1 MDEVDEVGRVGWSDT
16 IVQRWRMV
24 RSVNALVDA
33 VVADLGGLHIA
44 FNNAGIP
51 TPILPT
57 FDELTPEIWRNVIDV
72 NLTGTYLCMR
82 AEVPALRASGGTAI
96 VNTASIQS
104 LRASAGQAGYIA
116 SKHGVAGLTKAV
128 ALDVIG
134 DGIRVNAVCPGFI
147 MTPMMAPAVA
157 VPEVKAMLEEMAPIH
172 RIAEAD
178 EVARAVLFLASD
190 EASYCVGS
198 LLSVDGGLAVVRGTL
213 APDGAIVKVSA
224 ASSDLLVH
232 RGRAVVFDDMDDA
245 RAVHSFGDHAYRRFV
260 ERIKNAVDP
269 NGIIMPGR
277 HGIWPT
283 RYEHMRHVR
292 ED

>member
-1 MDEVDEVGRVGWSDT
+1 MTQRFTDRVVLVTGGAGGIGAATGRAFAAEGAIVALADRDLAGAEATAAAIIAAGGRASAHAVDIADEDSVD
-16 IVQRWRMV
+16 
-24 RSVNALVDA
+24 ALVA
-33 VVADLGGLHIA
+33 GVVAEHGGLHIA
-44 FNNAGIP
+44 FNNAGVP

-82 AEVPALRASGGTAI
+82 AEVLALRASGGTAI

-157 VPEVKAMLEEMAPIH
+157 VPEVKAFLEEKAPIH
-172 RIAEAD
+172 RIAEAE

-198 LLSVDGGLAVVRGTL
+198 LLSVDGGLA
-213 APDGAIVKVSA
+213 I
-224 ASSDLLVH
+224 
-232 RGRAVVFDDMDDA
+232 
-245 RAVHSFGDHAYRRFV
+245 
-260 ERIKNAVDP
+260 
-269 NGIIMPGR
+269 
-277 HGIWPT
+277 
-283 RYEHMRHVR
+283 
-292 ED
+292 

>member
-1 MDEVDEVGRVGWSDT
+1 MAGRFTDRVVLVTGAAGGIGAAAANAFAAEGAIVAAADINAAGAEATAEAIRAGGGRASSIGVDIADEA
-16 IVQRWRMV
+16 
-24 RSVNALVDA
+24 SVNAMVDSVLSA
-33 VVADLGGLHIA
+33 HGALHIA
-44 FNNAGIP
+44 FNNAGVP

-57 FDELTPEIWRNVIDV
+57 FDELTPEIWRNVIDI

-104 LRASAGQAGYIA
+104 LRASAGQAGYIS

-157 VPEVKAMLEEMAPIH
+157 VPEVKAFLEDKAPIH

-198 LLSVDGGLAVVRGTL
+198 LLSVDGGLA
-213 APDGAIVKVSA
+213 I
-224 ASSDLLVH
+224 
-232 RGRAVVFDDMDDA
+232 
-245 RAVHSFGDHAYRRFV
+245 
-260 ERIKNAVDP
+260 
-269 NGIIMPGR
+269 
-277 HGIWPT
+277 
-283 RYEHMRHVR
+283 
-292 ED
+292 

>member
-1 MDEVDEVGRVGWSDT
+1 MTARFTDRVVLVTGGAGGIGAAAARAFADEGAIVAVADRNGDGAIATADGIRAAGGRASAFTVDIADES
-16 IVQRWRMV
+16 
-24 RSVNALVDA
+24 SVNDLVDA
-33 VVADLGGLHIA
+33 IVADLGGLHIA
-44 FNNAGIP
+44 FNNAGVP

-57 FDELTPEIWRNVIDV
+57 FEELTPEIWRNVIDV

-134 DGIRVNAVCPGFI
+134 YGIRVNAVCPGFI

-198 LLSVDGGLAVVRGTL
+198 LLSVDGGLAV
-213 APDGAIVKVSA
+213 
-224 ASSDLLVH
+224 
-232 RGRAVVFDDMDDA
+232 
-245 RAVHSFGDHAYRRFV
+245 
-260 ERIKNAVDP
+260 
-269 NGIIMPGR
+269 
-277 HGIWPT
+277 
-283 RYEHMRHVR
+283 
-292 ED
+292 

>member
-1 MDEVDEVGRVGWSDT
+1 MAGRFTDRVVLVTGAAGGIGAATAHAFAAEGAILAAADIDGAGAEATAEAIRAAGGRASSITVDIADEA
-16 IVQRWRMV
+16 
-24 RSVNALVDA
+24 SVNAMVEQ
-33 VVADLGGLHIA
+33 VVADHGALHIA
-44 FNNAGIP
+44 FNNAGVP
-51 TPILPT
+51 TPILPS
-57 FDELTPEIWRNVIDV
+57 FEELTPDIWHRVIDI

-128 ALDVIG
+128 ALDVI
-134 DGIRVNAVCPGFI
+134 DHGIRVNAVCPGFI

-157 VPEVKAMLEEMAPIH
+157 VPEVKAFLEDKAPIH

-198 LLSVDGGLAVVRGTL
+198 LLSVDGGLA
-213 APDGAIVKVSA
+213 I
-224 ASSDLLVH
+224 
-232 RGRAVVFDDMDDA
+232 
-245 RAVHSFGDHAYRRFV
+245 
-260 ERIKNAVDP
+260 
-269 NGIIMPGR
+269 
-277 HGIWPT
+277 
-283 RYEHMRHVR
+283 
-292 ED
+292 

>member
-1 MDEVDEVGRVGWSDT
+1 MTARFADRVVLVTGGAGGIGAAAARAFADEGAIVAVADRNGDGTAATAGDIRAAGGRARAYTVDIADEA
-16 IVQRWRMV
+16 
-24 RSVNALVDA
+24 SVNALVDGI
-33 VVADLGGLHIA
+33 VADLGGLHIA
-44 FNNAGIP
+44 FNNAGVP

-172 RIAEAD
+172 RIADAD

-190 EASYCVGS
+190 EASYCVGA
-198 LLSVDGGLAVVRGTL
+198 LLSVDGGLA
-213 APDGAIVKVSA
+213 I
-224 ASSDLLVH
+224 
-232 RGRAVVFDDMDDA
+232 
-245 RAVHSFGDHAYRRFV
+245 
-260 ERIKNAVDP
+260 
-269 NGIIMPGR
+269 
-277 HGIWPT
+277 
-283 RYEHMRHVR
+283 
-292 ED
+292 

>member
-1 MDEVDEVGRVGWSDT
+1 MTQRFSDRVALVTGGAGGIGAATARAFAAEGAIVAVADRDAAGAEATAAAIRDGGGRASAHHVDIADEA
-16 IVQRWRMV
+16 
-24 RSVNALVDA
+24 SVNAMVED
-33 VVADLGGLHIA
+33 VVAAHGGLHIA
-44 FNNAGIP
+44 FNNAGVP

-57 FDELTPEIWRNVIDV
+57 FDELTPEIWRTVIGI
-72 NLTGTYLCMR
+72 NLTGTYLCLR

-157 VPEVKAMLEEMAPIH
+157 VPEVKAFLEEKAPIH

-198 LLSVDGGLAVVRGTL
+198 LLSVDGGLA
-213 APDGAIVKVSA
+213 I
-224 ASSDLLVH
+224 
-232 RGRAVVFDDMDDA
+232 
-245 RAVHSFGDHAYRRFV
+245 
-260 ERIKNAVDP
+260 
-269 NGIIMPGR
+269 
-277 HGIWPT
+277 
-283 RYEHMRHVR
+283 
-292 ED
+292 

>member
-1 MDEVDEVGRVGWSDT
+1 MTARFTDRVVLVTGGAGGIGAAAARAFADEGAIVAVADRNGDGAIATADGIRAAGGRASAFTVDIADES
-16 IVQRWRMV
+16 
-24 RSVNALVDA
+24 SVNDLVDA
-33 VVADLGGLHIA
+33 IVADLGGLHIA
-44 FNNAGIP
+44 FNNAGVP

-57 FDELTPEIWRNVIDV
+57 FEELTPEIWRNVIDV

-82 AEVPALRASGGTAI
+82 AEVPALRASGGAAI

-134 DGIRVNAVCPGFI
+134 YGIRVNAVCPGFI

-198 LLSVDGGLAVVRGTL
+198 LLSVDGGLAV
-213 APDGAIVKVSA
+213 
-224 ASSDLLVH
+224 
-232 RGRAVVFDDMDDA
+232 
-245 RAVHSFGDHAYRRFV
+245 
-260 ERIKNAVDP
+260 
-269 NGIIMPGR
+269 
-277 HGIWPT
+277 
-283 RYEHMRHVR
+283 
-292 ED
+292 

>member
-1 MDEVDEVGRVGWSDT
+1 MTARFADRVVLVTGGAGGIGAAAARAFAEEGAIVAVADRNGDGAAATADDIRAAGGRARAYTVDIADEA
-16 IVQRWRMV
+16 
-24 RSVNALVDA
+24 SVNALVDGI
-33 VVADLGGLHIA
+33 VADLGGLHIA
-44 FNNAGIP
+44 FNNAGVP

-172 RIAEAD
+172 RIADAD

-190 EASYCVGS
+190 EASYCVGA
-198 LLSVDGGLAVVRGTL
+198 LLSVDGGLA
-213 APDGAIVKVSA
+213 I
-224 ASSDLLVH
+224 
-232 RGRAVVFDDMDDA
+232 
-245 RAVHSFGDHAYRRFV
+245 
-260 ERIKNAVDP
+260 
-269 NGIIMPGR
+269 
-277 HGIWPT
+277 
-283 RYEHMRHVR
+283 
-292 ED
+292 